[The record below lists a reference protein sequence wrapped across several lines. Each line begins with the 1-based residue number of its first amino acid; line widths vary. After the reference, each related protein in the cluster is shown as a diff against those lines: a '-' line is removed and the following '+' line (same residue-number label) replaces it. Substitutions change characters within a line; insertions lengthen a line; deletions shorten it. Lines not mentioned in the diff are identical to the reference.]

1 MQADAASS
9 PPMPDAATAAK
20 DDEQWHVALAPGEVK
35 VVSLEQLDDL
45 FRLSIVDAETKVWQ
59 PGMSEWLPL
68 GVIAGMDDDE
78 QSEREAESETEDER
92 HTPVVPATRPPAPA
106 VSAPSL

>member
-68 GVIAGMDDDE
+68 GVIAGMDDEGMDD
-78 QSEREAESETEDER
+78 ETEEDEEEQ
-92 HTPVVPATRPPAPA
+92 HTPVVPATRPP
-106 VSAPSL
+106 S